1 MLKGRIAVKMERVK
15 SGTDKK
21 IVRGLN
27 YRSLVGAQEQVVEDM
42 EQLKK
47 RAGNGR
53 MNRFNSFANQ
63 LDQSRLEYEE
73 DMDRDKVD
81 QRSIDQ
87 FQKILAI
94 QKLQLKNLQIT
105 RQIS

>member
-1 MLKGRIAVKMERVK
+1 
-15 SGTDKK
+15 
-21 IVRGLN
+21 
-27 YRSLVGAQEQVVEDM
+27 M

-105 RQIS
+105 RQISEIQSSCHGSFANDSQMSMNFNERTGRSYME